1 MAPIRRT
8 LKRLLSKSYR
18 EQLKMEAD
26 TRTYLNALP
35 TCHQFVLIAA
45 PEYGDGEYDCGITVP
60 AIKLLGLYREE
71 IKRTTI
77 FAWDSKVRR
86 RALPLWLEQASTND
100 GEVTSLP
107 RDAFPDI
114 RGSIPDWVKADKAP
128 VWCYSC
134 ENWVTGIAMTT
145 EDESQIGNLIFVW
158 TDLWYC
164 SSGHKLHEATQEI
177 RRFFRKS

>member
-1 MAPIRRT
+1 LATFLPCFFTIT
-8 LKRLLSKSYR
+8 PDYAQYLK
-18 EQLKMEAD
+18 
-26 TRTYLNALP
+26 
-35 TCHQFVLIAA
+35 VL
-45 PEYGDGEYDCGITVP
+45 D
-60 AIKLLGLYREE
+60 
-71 IKRTTI
+71 
-77 FAWDSKVRR
+77 
-86 RALPLWLEQASTND
+86 
-100 GEVTSLP
+100 
-107 RDAFPDI
+107 
-114 RGSIPDWVKADKAP
+114 PDWVKADKAP